1 MCTVTPTT
9 SQLKDLFGVRK
20 SIDSVVTQLEVTVTP
35 RGLREVGFLNLGSWP
50 LPAPAS
56 SPHSPIRSPKHLFGV
71 MRVFG
76 VTQGPVIC
84 ADGPLG
90 FCVEYGSRGR
100 DQMLALLSA
109 CANLWPCLQLG
120 CRLAA
125 ASKLAR
131 HPSACWLPHPTRTLA
146 SVSRGVSKVPP

>member
-1 MCTVTPTT
+1 MCDYDANNISAEGLIRCSKTNWQRRHTVG
-9 SQLKDLFGVRK
+9 SY
-20 SIDSVVTQLEVTVTP
+20 VT

-71 MRVFG
+71 IRVFG

-120 CRLAA
+120 CRPA
-125 ASKLAR
+125 ASKLADCCLA
-131 HPSACWLPHPTRTLA
+131 ACWLPHPTRTLA